1 MALLVVL
8 AVAVAGCG
16 GGDDAVPEAA
26 GDSSRVAAATA
37 LRDAFTHVSAAAD
50 GLDSCG
56 SRRCLRGM
64 GRDLRA
70 AADDAVAR
78 LEGLDTRPLPACYAN
93 AIEQAT
99 RAMTAYR
106 RAGLAFQV
114 VQRRRRA
121 GRDRPRRPV
130 RGRRD
135 AQHRHLL
142 HLGTLFRHIRARSVT
157 GGRATVGGWAVSAS
171 TASTR
176 RRSA

>member
-1 MALLVVL
+1 VNARALALLVVL

-16 GGDDAVPEAA
+16 GGDDVVPEAA
-26 GDSSRVAAATA
+26 GDSSRVAAAAA
-37 LRDAFTHVSAAAD
+37 LRDAFTDVSSAAD

-114 VQRRRRA
+114 VDAAAAQAAIARA
-121 GRDRPRRPV
+121 GRYEAGV
-130 RGRRD
+130 
-135 AQHRHLL
+135 
-142 HLGTLFRHIRARSVT
+142 TRSI
-157 GGRATVGGWAVSAS
+157 AACSA
-171 TASTR
+171 
-176 RRSA
+176 

>member
-1 MALLVVL
+1 MNARAVALLVVL

-26 GDSSRVAAATA
+26 GDSMRVAAAAA

-114 VQRRRRA
+114 VDADAAQAAIARA
-121 GRDRPRRPV
+121 SRFEAGV
-130 RGRRD
+130 
-135 AQHRHLL
+135 
-142 HLGTLFRHIRARSVT
+142 TRSI
-157 GGRATVGGWAVSAS
+157 AACS
-171 TASTR
+171 T
-176 RRSA
+176 